1 MWFHEEEEEEEEEE
15 KKEKKGIFRV
25 YVKNSNLGV
34 TAFFLTDSF
43 LHSSALFP
51 VALCTRAHTSWL
63 RFS

>member
-1 MWFHEEEEEEEEEE
+1 
-15 KKEKKGIFRV
+15 
-25 YVKNSNLGV
+25 VKNSNLGV